1 VCSVEMMYGQ
11 LLFEKVAAEEAQR
24 DAGLKEV
31 AELVPSPASE
41 PSATFDVGR
50 LLFEFLRGRGRSD
63 LLAGRYNRSSARG
76 NDRG

>member
-11 LLFEKVAAEEAQR
+11 LLFEKLAAEEQR
-24 DAGLKEV
+24 DAGAKGV

-41 PSATFDVGR
+41 PSATFDIGR
-50 LLFEFLRGRGRSD
+50 LLFEFLRGRRRSD
-63 LLAGRYNRSSARG
+63 LLAGRYNRSSASG

>member
-11 LLFEKVAAEEAQR
+11 LLFEKLAAEEQR
-24 DAGLKEV
+24 DAGSKEV

-41 PSATFDVGR
+41 PSATFDVRR
-50 LLFEFLRGRGRSD
+50 LLFVFLRRRRRSA
-63 LLAGRYNRSSARG
+63 LLAGRSNTSSASG